1 MVCLIFFAFAT
12 IIGWNFYAEQC
23 LRYLTGERKTVRT
36 LYRVAYLLAIA
47 AGPFFTV
54 GAAWELAD
62 ILNALMAVPNLSA
75 LLLLQNEVVSD
86 TKRRLTAWKKK

>member
-1 MVCLIFFAFAT
+1 MVCLAFFAFAT

-23 LRYLTGERKTVRT
+23 LRYLVGERKKIRI

-54 GAAWELAD
+54 GAAWEMAD

-75 LLLLQNEVVSD
+75 LLLLQNEVIID
-86 TKRRLTAWKKK
+86 TKRRLSTDRKK

>member
-1 MVCLIFFAFAT
+1 MIFQNAFVCFLIKLKAKDIFCVYYKK
-12 IIGWNFYAEQC
+12 I
-23 LRYLTGERKTVRT
+23 RM

-75 LLLLQNEVVSD
+75 LLLLQNEVVSG
-86 TKRRLTAWKKK
+86 TKCSLSADKKK